1 MIVYTGALTE
11 SIRAT
16 GVPIV
21 GLNSHGRV
29 DPANL
34 QAAAQPLIDAWD
46 DSDAAQ
52 ALRDRDAARA
62 AAKALL
68 TVADAISDH
77 KLLKAL
83 LLLVLDQH
91 NEDRARHGLAPRTI
105 AQLRTALAA
114 KLDAGEA
121 D

>member
-1 MIVYTGALTE
+1 MIVYTGALTT
-11 SIRAT
+11 AVQAA
-16 GVPIV
+16 GVPIL
-21 GLNSHGRV
+21 GLNSAGRV
-29 DPANL
+29 DPDTL

-46 DSDAAQ
+46 DSDVAQ
-52 ALRDRDAARA
+52 ALRERTTARA
-62 AAKALL
+62 LAKAIL
-68 TVADAISDH
+68 TVADSVAER

-91 NEDRARHGLAPRTI
+91 NEDRARHGLAPRTV